1 MAFFLLHPIAAAN
14 LRKPHIFRSHSAPES
29 AAAYTRYFEVT
40 KPISLPKT
48 QPLSYPILKNQEF
61 AYTYEKPPV
70 LKNYKP
76 PSNPSNFSKIVLE
89 WTATSKGR
97 QYDRIFG
104 VWIGGAEVFRSC
116 TAEPRATGTIWTLKK
131 DITRYHSLL
140 TTEQTVSVYM
150 GNVIDSIHDGVYHV
164 NLTFHFYPSEQHHH
178 DSNHKGADLILP
190 ISRNLPLNDGLWFK
204 IENSTVLQ
212 GNEVKIPQN
221 SYRAVLEVY
230 VSFHENDEFWFG
242 NLPNEYISVNNLT
255 GASGNGPFREVVI
268 HLDGVTVGVVWP
280 FTLIYTGGVNPL
292 FWRPFS
298 GIGSFDLPTYDIEI
312 TPFLGKLLDGKLG
325 HKFEFSVMNALNV
338 WYINANLHL
347 WLDTKVHKTRGKLLK
362 HKVLS
367 LSSSIAFKISSS
379 DGLSTINVSRALV
392 SRGWV
397 RSSHGVITT
406 KSIQEFRYSN
416 SMVLKHDGNFQKL
429 DQTIKLKQN
438 VAGKNKSSTIFFT
451 NLRRKFLISFLYDS
465 VENQSSGIESGYAN
479 VTLGIDE
486 KSRKVSSLDRRFICS
501 RICKK

>member
-1 MAFFLLHPIAAAN
+1 MAFFLLFSLLHPIAAAN

-76 PSNPSNFSKIVLE
+76 PSNPSNFSKIVFE

-116 TAEPRATGTIWTLKK
+116 TAEPRATGTIWTVKK

-178 DSNHKGADLILP
+178 DSNHKGADLILQ

-212 GNEVKIPQN
+212 GKEVKIPQN

-255 GASGNGPFREVVI
+255 GASGTDPSVS
-268 HLDGVTVGVVWP
+268 VT
-280 FTLIYTGGVNPL
+280 
-292 FWRPFS
+292 
-298 GIGSFDLPTYDIEI
+298 
-312 TPFLGKLLDGKLG
+312 
-325 HKFEFSVMNALNV
+325 NALNV

-362 HKVLS
+362 HKVLP
-367 LSSSIAFKISSS
+367 LSSSITFKISGS

-429 DQTIKLKQN
+429 DQTIKSKQN
-438 VAGKNKSSTIFFT
+438 VAGKNKSSTIFST

-486 KSRKVSSLDRRFICS
+486 KSRKVSEFGSSIYMLKNLQKVDGYMFIKGSNYTGSGRTEQKYRYSDDESCYYRKVRS
-501 RICKK
+501 SNYTILHDEERKSCKHHK